1 MICSTSPWPPAN
13 QPCETL
19 SPVRLWSL
27 HPELLDRQG
36 LIACWRESLLAQ
48 AVLSGRTR
56 GYTRH
61 PQLERF
67 RNHPQPLTAV
77 AAYLEDLHLE
87 SRERGYRFDG
97 DRILGGPAGHLARVD
112 RISVTTGQLMLE
124 WAHLQ
129 SKLADRSPQLHTAGP
144 PPDPVPIHPL
154 FSATAGPPA
163 AWERG

>member
-1 MICSTSPWPPAN
+1 MSTSPSPPPN
-13 QPCETL
+13 QLCETVN
-19 SPVRLWSL
+19 PVRLWSL
-27 HPELLDRQG
+27 HPGVLDRQG

-67 RNHPQPLTAV
+67 RDHPRPLTAV
-77 AAYLEDLHLE
+77 AAYLEGLYVE

-97 DRILGGPAGHLARVD
+97 ERVLGGPAGHLAQVD
-112 RISVTTGQLMLE
+112 RISVTEGQLRLE

-129 SKLADRSPQLHTAGP
+129 SKLAARSPQLHTAGP
-144 PPDPVPIHPL
+144 APDPVPIHPL
-154 FSATAGPPA
+154 FGAVAGPPA
-163 AWERG
+163 AWERS